1 MNDTNRVLTSVS
13 RDRPGFSIKIEG
25 PRVGEARLSAND
37 LATIIFRAQQ
47 ALKRIG
53 QVLCGESSVG
63 NGRKKKEIEEL
74 CELFVVGWKP
84 GSAVAE
90 VELAEPPAQMS
101 LFGYIGEESVKAFL
115 NGMTRIKN
123 EAIETLQM
131 VPTGFDPGV
140 LQTCDFLGR
149 VLDHGVDS
157 VTFQPIRLEAAAP
170 VTFDR
175 SLREKVRGLL
185 GKPLDQR
192 QVEKVGR
199 LEVLDG
205 HRGVQGRLWEPDGTK
220 WLCIFKPEHLEVLPE
235 AWLRTVRVIGEAVVE
250 PNKQR
255 VLHVASVVPLEE
267 EIDQST
273 LGGEAERVPFWT
285 SLPLEE
291 LEELQGV
298 EPADDLDEISALWPM
313 DDDPDRMLA
322 HILEERS
329 ARRGIAREGYDR

>member
-1 MNDTNRVLTSVS
+1 MNDPNRIHTSVS
-13 RDRPGFSIKIEG
+13 RGRPGFSIKIEG

-37 LATIIFRAQQ
+37 LATIILRTQQ

-53 QVLCGESSVG
+53 QVLYGESSVG
-63 NGRKKKEIEEL
+63 KGRKKREIEEL

-101 LFGYIGEESVKAFL
+101 LFGYIGDESLKAFL
-115 NGMTRIKN
+115 NGMTRIKD
-123 EAIETLQM
+123 EPIETLHM
-131 VPTGFDPGV
+131 VLRGFDPGV

-149 VLDHGVDS
+149 VLDHGVDTL
-157 VTFQPIRLEAAAP
+157 TFQPIRLEAADP

-175 SLREKVRGLL
+175 LVREKVRGLL
-185 GKPLDQR
+185 RKPLDQR

-205 HRGVQGRLWEPDGTK
+205 HRGLQGCLWEPHGTK
-220 WLCIFKPEHLEVLPE
+220 WLCIFKPEHLELLPD
-235 AWLRTVRVIGEAVVE
+235 AWLRTVKVIGEAVIE
-250 PNKQR
+250 PNKER
-255 VLHVASVVPLEE
+255 VINVVSVVPLEE
-267 EIDQST
+267 EIAESA
-273 LGGEAERVPFWT
+273 LSGEVERAPFWT

-291 LEELQGV
+291 LAELQGV
-298 EPADDLDEISALWPM
+298 QPADDLDQISALWPV

-329 ARRGIAREGYDR
+329 ARRGIAREGHDR

>member
-1 MNDTNRVLTSVS
+1 MNYTNKIRTSAS
-13 RDRPGFSIKIEG
+13 RGRPGFSIKIEG

-37 LATIIFRAQQ
+37 LATIILRTQQ

-53 QVLCGESSVG
+53 QVLYGESSVG
-63 NGRKKKEIEEL
+63 QGRKKKEIEEL

-84 GSAVAE
+84 GSTVAE

-101 LFGYIGEESVKAFL
+101 LFGYIGEESLKAFL
-115 NGMTRIKN
+115 NGMTRIKD
-123 EAIETLQM
+123 EPIETLQM

-157 VTFQPIRLEAAAP
+157 VTFQPLRVEAAAP

-175 SLREKVRGLL
+175 PLREKVRGLL
-185 GKPLDQR
+185 GKPPDQR

-205 HRGVQGRLWEPDGTK
+205 HRGLQGRLWEPDGTK
-220 WLCIFKPEHLEVLPE
+220 WLCIFKPEHLDVLPD
-235 AWLRTVRVIGEAVVE
+235 AWLRTVRVMGEAVVE
-250 PNKQR
+250 PNKER
-255 VLHVASVVPLEE
+255 ILHVTSVVPLEE
-267 EIDQST
+267 EIAQEAVSK
-273 LGGEAERVPFWT
+273 EAERMPFWS

-291 LEELQGV
+291 LAELQGV
-298 EPADDLDEISALWPM
+298 QPADDLDLISALWPV

-322 HILEERS
+322 YILEERS
-329 ARRGIAREGYDR
+329 ARRGIARGERDG

>member
-1 MNDTNRVLTSVS
+1 MNDRNRIHTSVS
-13 RDRPGFSIKIEG
+13 RGRPGSCIKIEG

-37 LATIIFRAQQ
+37 LATIIFRTQQ

-53 QVLCGESSVG
+53 QVLYGGSSARQ
-63 NGRKKKEIEEL
+63 GRKKTEIEEL

-84 GSAVAE
+84 GSAIAE

-101 LFGYIGEESVKAFL
+101 LFGYIGEESLKAFL
-115 NGMTRIKN
+115 NGLLRIKD
-123 EAIETLQM
+123 EPIETLQM

-149 VLDHGVDS
+149 VLDHGVDL
-157 VTFQPIRLEAAAP
+157 VTFQPVRVDALAP

-175 SLREKVRGLL
+175 HLREKLRGLL

-205 HRGVQGRLWEPDGTK
+205 HCGLQGRLWEADGTK
-220 WLCIFKPEHLEVLPE
+220 WLCIFKPEHLELLPDI
-235 AWLRTVRVIGEAVVE
+235 WLRTVKVIGEAVIE
-250 PNKQR
+250 PNKER
-255 VLHVASVVPLEE
+255 VLNVMSVVSLEE
-267 EIDQST
+267 EIAEGT
-273 LGGEAERVPFWT
+273 LGGEAERLPFWT
-285 SLPLEE
+285 SLTLEE
-291 LEELQGV
+291 LAELQGV
-298 EPADDLDEISALWPM
+298 QPADDVDQISALWPV

-329 ARRGIAREGYDR
+329 ARRGIAREGRDR

>member
-1 MNDTNRVLTSVS
+1 MNDTNKIRTSAS
-13 RDRPGFSIKIEG
+13 RGRPGLSIKIEG
-25 PRVGEARLSAND
+25 PRVGGARLSAND
-37 LATIIFRAQQ
+37 LATIILRTQQ

-53 QVLCGESSVG
+53 QVLYGESSVRQ
-63 NGRKKKEIEEL
+63 GRKKKEIEEL

-101 LFGYIGEESVKAFL
+101 LFEYIGEESLKAFL
-115 NGMTRIKN
+115 NGMTRIKD
-123 EAIETLQM
+123 EPIETFQM

-157 VTFQPIRLEAAAP
+157 VTFQPLRVEAAAP

-175 SLREKVRGLL
+175 PLREKVRGLL

-220 WLCIFKPEHLEVLPE
+220 WLCIFKPEHVELLPD
-235 AWLRTVRVIGEAVVE
+235 AWLRTVRVVGEAVVE
-250 PNKQR
+250 PNKER
-255 VLHVASVVPLEE
+255 ILHVAAVVPLEE
-267 EIDQST
+267 DIAQEAVRK
-273 LGGEAERVPFWT
+273 EAERLPFWV

-291 LEELQGV
+291 LAELQGV
-298 EPADDLDEISALWPM
+298 QPADDLDQISALWPV

-329 ARRGIAREGYDR
+329 ARHGIAREEHD